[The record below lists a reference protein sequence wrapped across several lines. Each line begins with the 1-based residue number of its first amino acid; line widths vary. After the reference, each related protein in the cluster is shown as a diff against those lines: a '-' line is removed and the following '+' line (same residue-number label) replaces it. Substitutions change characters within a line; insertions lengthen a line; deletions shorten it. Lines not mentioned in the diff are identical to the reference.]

1 MTCAM
6 CGSVGCPYCR
16 GVIHCA
22 GVTYRSPL
30 AHRGSPQERR
40 PVRSDLASRLE
51 TKGEGTDQE
60 PGAVGDHR
68 VNVVGHHAP
77 DTAGACLA
85 DVSEHQ
91 VNPPKSE

>member
-1 MTCAM
+1 MNCSCLA
-6 CGSVGCPYCR
+6 GFCPL
-16 GVIHCA
+16 CA

-60 PGAVGDHR
+60 SGAVGDHR

-77 DTAGACLA
+77 DTAGCVMANAENLLS
-85 DVSEHQ
+85 D
-91 VNPPKSE
+91 NRKP